1 MTKMNWRLLGVLG
14 FVLSLALIG
23 PSPAAEEAGD
33 DMVPTIVGLIQEKD
47 REIRALGMQQVREG
61 VKGAAATK
69 QFVAILPKLSPEVQA
84 ELVIALGERGDK
96 SARTAVVEL
105 LKSPEAPV
113 RAAVLRALGTLGE
126 AADVPRLAQALAAG
140 SEAEKA
146 AAGRTLDRMRGEGI
160 DAAII
165 AALKPAKPELRVEL
179 IELLVSREAAV
190 AVPALL
196 AAAEETDADV
206 RAAALAALS
215 KLAGPAQVPALV
227 KMLLKAEGPADR
239 EALEKVVMFA
249 CQKAEDPEKRA
260 EPLLAVMAKADED
273 EKIELLSALGR
284 VGGATALKV
293 VEAVIADKEAFRR
306 EVGIHAL
313 CNWPDASV
321 APRLMELAQKAEEP
335 AQRIRALRAVM
346 RVAVLADKRTPAQRL
361 ELLKK
366 AFSLATRDEDR
377 KLAIDRARAVR
388 TIESLRFVVPFL
400 DDPKFA
406 QAACVTVVELAHY
419 RDLRTPNKE
428 EFDKALDAVIAT
440 SKNAEIVTRAK
451 RYQKGETH

>member
-1 MTKMNWRLLGVLG
+1 VKMLKCLLLGILALAV
-14 FVLSLALIG
+14 SLAPIS
-23 PSPAAEEAGD
+23 PSPAAEESGD
-33 DMVPTIVGLIQEKD
+33 DMVHTIVGLIQEKD
-47 REIRALGMQQVREG
+47 REIRALGLQQVREG

-69 QFVAILPKLSPEVQA
+69 RFAALLPTLAPEIQA
-84 ELVIALGERGDK
+84 ELVVALGERGDK
-96 SARTAVVEL
+96 TARPAL
-105 LKSPEAPV
+105 LDALKSPAAAV
-113 RAAVLRALGTLGE
+113 RAAVLRALATLGE
-126 AADVPRLAQALAAG
+126 AADVPRLVQALAAG
-140 SEAEKA
+140 SEAEKT

-179 IELLVSREAAV
+179 IDLLVSREAAA

-196 AAAEETDADV
+196 AA
-206 RAAALAALS
+206 
-215 KLAGPAQVPALV
+215 
-227 KMLLKAEGPADR
+227 
-239 EALEKVVMFA
+239 
-249 CQKAEDPEKRA
+249 
-260 EPLLAVMAKADED
+260 MAKASDD
-273 EKIELLSALGR
+273 DKLALLSALGR
-284 VGGATALKV
+284 VGGSAALKT
-293 VEAVIADKEAFRR
+293 VEAAIADKDPARR
-306 EVGIHAL
+306 EAGIRAL

-321 APRLMELAQKAEEP
+321 APRLMKLAQKAEEP

-346 RVAVLADKRTPAQRL
+346 RVAVLADKRTNAQRL

-406 QAACVTVVELAHY
+406 QAACVTVVELAHH
-419 RDLRTPNKE
+419 RDLRIPNKA
-428 EFDKALDAVIAT
+428 EFDKALDAVIVT
-440 SKNAEIVTRAK
+440 GKNAEIVARAR